1 MTYGYCIGLK
11 ASDIKSFTPEHR
23 HATGGKMEASDQ
35 RTIQR
40 FDMKL
45 PVTVKS
51 ADGEAIEATTR
62 DVSARGVFIQIDAD
76 LAPDSPLE
84 FTLTLPP
91 EITMTCSV
99 RVHCTGRVLR
109 TVRPKDGPVG
119 IVAIIDNYKFV
130 PEARASEAGAL

>member
-1 MTYGYCIGLK
+1 M
-11 ASDIKSFTPEHR
+11 SSE
-23 HATGGKMEASDQ
+23 Q

-45 PVTVKS
+45 PVTVRS

-62 DVSARGVFIQIDAD
+62 DVSARGVFIQMDAD
-76 LAPDSPLE
+76 MAPDSPLE

-109 TVRPKDGPVG
+109 TVRQQDGPVG
-119 IVAIIDNYKFV
+119 VVAIIDNYKFV
-130 PEARASEAGAL
+130 PESKAAEAGIL